1 MQYRDYNLN
10 AFNACLSNLRGM
22 VEAAK
27 PLPIGNGCIID
38 RKKLAEELQKLSD
51 SLPSALKDC
60 EIIISNEKSIIDTA
74 KKEAEAIR
82 NNEMATAQ
90 KYRDNV
96 KAMVEQL
103 KAQNTKE
110 ATDLLISAKQQAGD
124 LVSEAQRNATE
135 MVQEATDRAKAIIE
149 EAQQKADQLV
159 SEQEIL
165 VRAQA
170 EAEALKQSTDQKVEE
185 IYSKLYEHV
194 DGVLAQLEQSISEK
208 LTDIKLTRQQVD
220 ENFN

>member
-10 AFNACLSNLRGM
+10 AFNSCMSNLKGT
-22 VEAAK
+22 VDGAK

-38 RKKLAEELQKLSD
+38 RKKLSEDLQKLFD
-51 SLPSALKDC
+51 SLPAALKDC
-60 EIIISNEKSIIDTA
+60 EIIINNENSIIDAA
-74 KKEAEAIR
+74 KKQAEAIR

-90 KYRDNV
+90 KYRDDV
-96 KAMVEQL
+96 KMMVDQL

-110 ATDLLISAKQQAGD
+110 ATELLLGAKQQAGD
-124 LVSEAQRNATE
+124 LVSEAQRKATE
-135 MVQEATDRAKAIIE
+135 MVQEATDRAKKIIE

-159 SEQEIL
+159 SEQEVLI
-165 VRAQA
+165 RAQA
-170 EAEALKQSTDQKVEE
+170 EAEALQQSADQKVEE
-185 IYSKLYEHV
+185 VYSQLYEHV
-194 DGVLAQLEQSISEK
+194 DGVLAQLEQTISEK